1 LSNFSHTP
9 NPVLVLA
16 SASPRRSE
24 LLRALGV
31 SFVLAPVD
39 VEEPRPEA
47 DDESTP
53 ALWVEK
59 LARFKAELC
68 EWNPDAP
75 HDKST
80 PAVVLAADTIVWHH
94 GRILNKPRDAQEAV
108 RMLSTLRG
116 QTHTVFTGVCLRLQN
131 GGQSEYSALHEST
144 NVTFGDVSDEWIEKY
159 VATGEPMDKAGSYA
173 AQGKGALLIS
183 RIEGDFWNVVG
194 LPLFRVSKMLQSVGV
209 PVEKFW
215 SSDS

>member
-1 LSNFSHTP
+1 LSDFSHRS
-9 NPVLVLA
+9 NPILVLA

-24 LLRALGV
+24 ILRALGV
-31 SFVLAPVD
+31 SFVLAPSD

-47 DDESTP
+47 GDESTP

-59 LARFKAELC
+59 LARFKAECC
-68 EWNPDAP
+68 EWQSE
-75 HDKST
+75 ST
-80 PAVVLAADTIVWHH
+80 PAVILAADTIVWHK
-94 GRILNKPRDAQEAV
+94 GRILNKPRDAGEAV
-108 RMLSTLRG
+108 TMLSTLRG

-131 GGQSEYSALHEST
+131 GGQPEYSALHEAT

>member
-1 LSNFSHTP
+1 MSDFSHRI
-9 NPVLVLA
+9 NPILVLA

-39 VEEPRPEA
+39 VEEPRPEP
-47 DDESTP
+47 DDEAHP

-59 LARFKAELC
+59 LARFKAERC
-68 EWNPDAP
+68 EWKQDE
-75 HDKST
+75 ST
-80 PAVVLAADTIVWHH
+80 GAVILAADTIVWHN
-94 GRILNKPRDAQEAV
+94 GRILNKPRDAEEAV
-108 RMLSTLRG
+108 SMLSTLRG

-131 GGQSEYSALHEST
+131 GEGQEYSVLHEAT
-144 NVTFGDVSDEWIEKY
+144 QVTFGDVSDEWIKKY
-159 VATGEPMDKAGSYA
+159 VATGESSDKAGSYA
-173 AQGKGALLIS
+173 AQGKGALLIA

-194 LPLFRVSKMLQSVGV
+194 LPLFKVSKMLETVGV

-215 SSDS
+215 SSDSQV